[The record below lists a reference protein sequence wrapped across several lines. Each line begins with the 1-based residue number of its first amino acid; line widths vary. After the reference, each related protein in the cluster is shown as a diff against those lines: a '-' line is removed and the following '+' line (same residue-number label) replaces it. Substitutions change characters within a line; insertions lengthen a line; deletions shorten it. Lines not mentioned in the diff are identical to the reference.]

1 MKQILG
7 MRNIVKSFSGVEVL
21 HSVDLQLFE
30 GEVLALVG
38 ENGAGKS
45 TLMKI
50 LMGIEQP
57 NSGEIQI
64 NGDIVKIDNPARA
77 LDLGIAMIHQE
88 LSPIP
93 EMTVEE
99 NMFIGREINRRGF
112 VNSRKQA
119 QKTRE
124 WLSKLNIDIS
134 PIVKM
139 EELSISKMQMVEI
152 AKAISYDSRILIM
165 DEPTSAIT
173 EKEVMQ
179 LFELINLLKKNGVS
193 MIYISHKLHELP
205 YIADRV
211 QVMRD
216 GHIISVSKM
225 ADMNEEKIMRD
236 MVGRE
241 ISTIYPKC
249 KNKIG
254 EPILEVNELTKE
266 GEFEDISF
274 TLHEGEKLG
283 IAGLMGAG
291 RTELMSAIFGA
302 NKADSGKVIIKGKKL
317 PLKHTSDAIK
327 HNIALV
333 PEDRKLMGLNL
344 VMDVAENT
352 TMCIDKHIA
361 KSGFLNSRKGESLAR
376 TMVDKLSIRIHS
388 LKQAVENLS
397 GGNQQKVVLAKWL
410 LTEPEILLF
419 DEPTRGIDVGAKAE
433 IFELINQQVLQ
444 GKAALIVSS
453 EMQEL
458 VGVADRVLVMC
469 EGRMTGEL
477 KGKEIT
483 QENIMTLASPQKETI
498 AQAV

>member
-45 TLMKI
+45 TLMRI

-64 NGDIVKIDNPARA
+64 NGDIVKIDSPAKA
-77 LDLGIAMIHQE
+77 LHLGIAMIHQE
-88 LSPIP
+88 LAPIP

-99 NMFIGREINRRGF
+99 NMFIGREINKFGF
-112 VNSRKQA
+112 VNTREQA
-119 QKTRE
+119 KKTRE
-124 WLSKLNIDIS
+124 WLAKLNIDIS
-134 PIVKM
+134 PLVKM
-139 EELSISKMQMVEI
+139 EELSISKMQIVEI

-173 EKEVMQ
+173 ENEVMQ

-225 ADMNEEKIMRD
+225 DEMDEKKIMRD

-249 KNKIG
+249 KNTIRDTV
-254 EPILEVNELTKE
+254 LEVSELTKE
-266 GEFEDISF
+266 GEFDHVSF
-274 TLHEGEKLG
+274 KLHAGEKLG

-291 RTELMSAIFGA
+291 RTELISAIFGA
-302 NKADSGKVIIKGKKL
+302 NKADSGSILVKGKKL
-317 PLKHTSDAIK
+317 QLRHTSDAIK
-327 HNIALV
+327 QNIALV

-344 VMDVAENT
+344 MMNVAENI
-352 TMCIDKHIA
+352 TMCIDKNIA
-361 KSGFLNSRKGESLAR
+361 KYGFLDARKGENLAR
-376 TMVDKLSIRIHS
+376 TMVDKLSIRVHS
-388 LKQAVENLS
+388 LKQAVGNLS

-419 DEPTRGIDVGAKAE
+419 DEPTRGIDVGAKVD

-444 GKAALIVSS
+444 GKAALIISS

-469 EGRMTGEL
+469 EGRITGEL

-483 QENIMTLASPQKETI
+483 QENIMTLASPLKET
-498 AQAV
+498 APQVA